1 LLNLKNFK
9 VNENEDKSNP
19 SPEEAP
25 GVVSEEEV
33 WDTLR
38 LVFDPEL
45 PLSIVD
51 LGLVYDVR
59 VEGKSVFV
67 KMTLTMPGCVMGPS
81 MAEDAQN
88 RILALPGVE
97 EASVEIVWDPPWHQS
112 MMTEEGRK
120 RLGLD

>member
-1 LLNLKNFK
+1 M
-9 VNENEDKSNP
+9 NEDKSNP

-38 LVFDPEL
+38 LVFNPEL

>member
-1 LLNLKNFK
+1 M
-9 VNENEDKSNP
+9 
-19 SPEEAP
+19 
-25 GVVSEEEV
+25 SEEEV